1 MKKID
6 LKNSGFIYFVFIILI
21 GVLLRAYQL
30 NFENYWLDEMIS
42 YWVADPNISYK
53 DALIRREELGATSPV
68 LFDLILREYLKFF
81 NYEPKYGRHVP
92 LIFGALSIPFLGI
105 LSHQISKDNSYL
117 LTILLAS
124 INFYLISY
132 SQEVRPYSFI
142 FFLSIINLIFYY
154 KIVSKNKK
162 IYKKI
167 IFFNLFVFFS
177 VLTLSSHPFTFII
190 LFSQIINSIYVFLF
204 FKKKNYLFFLSIF
217 FILLI
222 YLIFNLDY
230 IISQLSY
237 SKYFLAHEN
246 WKFYYNYYFSRFFGS
261 KIMGIIYLSTL
272 IYLVI
277 TFRKKIFYTLNKYL
291 LLIFILI
298 FSYIIPLAYAYL
310 KTPILTDRYIIYV
323 LISILI
329 LISSLIF
336 KVTNKK
342 IRIFL
347 LIFILAPTIINNFI
361 EIKDRKINKPE
372 FEKFLNSVEKNDV
385 KIISVNTNSAKS
397 KKASEMLAKLVENY
411 IKTLEEFKKN
421 KFQIFNLNDLPK
433 NQKMIWVIC
442 YEPLVGFDCSLPRE
456 KNDSWILLKTK
467 QNHFLNSRLYEIK

>member
-1 MKKID
+1 MFLLK
-6 LKNSGFIYFVFIILI
+6 KNSALIFFVLIILI
-21 GVLLRAYQL
+21 GVFLRTYQL

-42 YWVADPNISYK
+42 YWVADPNISHNE
-53 DALIRREELGATSPV
+53 ALIRREQLGATSPV
-68 LFDLILREYLKFF
+68 LFDLILREYLTFF
-81 NYEPKYGRHVP
+81 SYEPEYGRHVP

-105 LSHQISKDNSYL
+105 LSHQISKNNSYL
-117 LTILLAS
+117 LTIFLAS
-124 INFYLISY
+124 INVYLISY

-154 KIVSKNKK
+154 KIVSKNEK
-162 IYKKI
+162 IFKKI
-167 IFFNLFVFFS
+167 IFFNLFVIFS

-204 FKKKNYLFFLSIF
+204 FKKKNYLFFLSVF

-222 YLIFNLDY
+222 YLLFNLDY

-237 SKYFLAHEN
+237 NKYFLPHEN

-261 KIMGIIYLSTL
+261 KIMGIIYLSIL
-272 IYLVI
+272 IYLVV
-277 TFRKKIFYTLNKYL
+277 TLRKKIFYTLNKYL

-323 LISILI
+323 LIPILI

-336 KVTNKK
+336 EVKNKK
-342 IRIFL
+342 VKIFIFIFL
-347 LIFILAPTIINNFI
+347 LGPTIINNFM

-372 FEKFLNSVEKNDV
+372 FKKFLDSLEKNDV
-385 KIISVNTNSAKS
+385 KNLTVNTSSAIS
-397 KKASEMLAKLVENY
+397 KKASEIQAKLVRNY
-411 IKTLEEFKKN
+411 IKNLKEFKN
-421 KFQIFNLNDLPK
+421 NNFQIFNINDLPK
-433 NQKMIWVIC
+433 NKKMIWVIC
-442 YEPLVGFDCSLPRE
+442 YEPLVGSDCSLPNE
-456 KNDSWILLKTK
+456 KKDTWILIETK
-467 QNHFLNSRLYEIK
+467 QNHFLNSRLYEIN

>member
-1 MKKID
+1 MFLLK
-6 LKNSGFIYFVFIILI
+6 KNSALIFFVLIILI
-21 GVLLRAYQL
+21 GVFLRTYQL

-42 YWVADPNISYK
+42 YWVADPNISHNE
-53 DALIRREELGATSPV
+53 ALIRREQLGATSPV
-68 LFDLILREYLKFF
+68 LFDLILREYLTFF
-81 NYEPKYGRHVP
+81 SYEPEYGRHVP

-105 LSHQISKDNSYL
+105 LSHQISKNNSYL
-117 LTILLAS
+117 LTIFLAS
-124 INFYLISY
+124 INVYLISY

-154 KIVSKNKK
+154 KIVSKNEK
-162 IYKKI
+162 IFKKI
-167 IFFNLFVFFS
+167 IFFNLFVIFS

-204 FKKKNYLFFLSIF
+204 FKKKNYLFFLSVF

-222 YLIFNLDY
+222 YLLFNLDY

-237 SKYFLAHEN
+237 NKYFLPHEN

-272 IYLVI
+272 IYLIV
-277 TFRKKIFYTLNKYL
+277 TLRKKIFYTLNKYL

-323 LISILI
+323 LIPILI

-336 KVTNKK
+336 EVKNKK
-342 IRIFL
+342 VKIFIFIFL
-347 LIFILAPTIINNFI
+347 LGPTIINNFM

-372 FEKFLNSVEKNDV
+372 FKKFLDSLEKNDV
-385 KIISVNTNSAKS
+385 KNLTVNTSSAIS
-397 KKASEMLAKLVENY
+397 KKASEIQAKLVRNY
-411 IKTLEEFKKN
+411 IKNLKEFKN
-421 KFQIFNLNDLPK
+421 NNFQIFNINDLPK
-433 NQKMIWVIC
+433 NKKMIWVIC
-442 YEPLVGFDCSLPRE
+442 YEPLVGSDCSLPNE
-456 KNDSWILLKTK
+456 KKDTWILIETK
-467 QNHFLNSRLYEIK
+467 QNHFLNSRLYEIN

>member
-1 MKKID
+1 MFLPK
-6 LKNSGFIYFVFIILI
+6 KNSILIFFALFVLI
-21 GVLLRAYQL
+21 GVFLRAYQL

-42 YWVADPNISYK
+42 YWVADPNISYN
-53 DALIRREELGATSPV
+53 DALIRREQLGATSPV
-68 LFDLILREYLKFF
+68 LFDLILRKYLTFLS
-81 NYEPKYGRHVP
+81 YEPEYGRHVP
-92 LIFGALSIPFLGI
+92 LIFGVLSIPFLGI
-105 LSHQISKDNSYL
+105 LSHQISKNNSYL
-117 LTILLAS
+117 LTIFLAS
-124 INFYLISY
+124 INVYLISY

-154 KIVSKNKK
+154 KIVSKNEK
-162 IYKKI
+162 IFKKI
-167 IFFNLFVFFS
+167 IYLNLFVIFS
-177 VLTLSSHPFTFII
+177 VLMLSSHPFTFII

-204 FKKKNYLFFLSIF
+204 FKKKNYLFFFSVF

-230 IISQLSY
+230 IISHLSY
-237 SKYFLAHEN
+237 SKYFLAHED

-261 KIMGIIYLSTL
+261 RIMGIIYLSTL
-272 IYLVI
+272 IYLVV
-277 TFRKKIFYTLNKYL
+277 TFRKKIFFTLNKYL

-323 LISILI
+323 LIPILI

-336 KVTNKK
+336 EITNKK
-342 IRIFL
+342 IKIFI
-347 LIFILAPTIINNFI
+347 LIFILVPTIINNFI

-372 FEKFLNSVEKNDV
+372 FKKFLNSFEKNDV
-385 KIISVNTNSAKS
+385 KDLTVNTSSAIS
-397 KKASEMLAKLVENY
+397 KKASEIQTKLVENY
-411 IKTLEEFKKN
+411 IKSLKEFKN
-421 KFQIFNLNDLPK
+421 NNFQIFNLNDLPK
-433 NQKMIWVIC
+433 NQTEIWVIC

-456 KNDSWILLKTK
+456 KNNTWILLETK